1 MLASG
6 TDLSKGVTLFKL
18 GLSFAE
24 ARVDIDRSRILLV
37 SATVL
42 RNMLRGSQVAAALIT
57 ELVGSDA
64 LVSVVTTGSNY

>member
-24 ARVDIDRSRILLV
+24 ARVDVDRSRILLV